1 MEKEFLQ
8 EIASEAKSYEEC
20 IKILE
25 EYEKR
30 YQWINEGKT
39 VVTEAYPS
47 TNELSFDGINFTK
60 FSVFV
65 YLKEPDNV
73 F

>member
-20 IKILE
+20 IKMLN
-25 EYEKR
+25 EYANR
-30 YQWINEGKT
+30 YQLINEGKI
-39 VVTEAYPS
+39 VVTESYPS
-47 TNELSFDGINFTK
+47 INELSFDGVNLTK

-65 YLKEPDNV
+65 YLKEPEKV
-73 F
+73 G

>member
-1 MEKEFLQ
+1 MEKEFLH

-30 YQWINEGKT
+30 YQWINEGKI
-39 VVTEAYPS
+39 VVTESYPS
-47 TNELSFDGINFTK
+47 TNELNFDGINFTK

-73 F
+73 V